1 MVEECNHVVR
11 INTILTI
18 TFTCILPLTM
28 NLSSGY
34 IDKTSYAYEQSRL
47 KGHPA
52 KRTPCGGKACCGQ
65 VTHRLQGYNTCTIR
79 IASLEDLNAF
89 QVLNAIMLCDVVCF
103 KVAVR

>member
-1 MVEECNHVVR
+1 MR
-11 INTILTI
+11 INTILTS

-47 KGHPA
+47 KGHPVKVHPA

-79 IASLEDLNAF
+79 IASLEDLNAL
-89 QVLNAIMLCDVVCF
+89 QLLNAIMLCDVVCF